1 MAVRSK
7 EVTSRI
13 MSAIRGKNTGIEKA
27 LRKALTEKGV
37 RYRLYSSKV
46 FGHPDLCLPR
56 LKIAIFCDSEFWH
69 GYHFEENEA
78 KIKTN
83 RDYWIPKIKANIARE
98 KIVNATLTGEGY
110 TVLRYWGYE
119 IEKNLDSVVSSILET
134 IKKKEEVLRQKEAIA
149 SRTTLCYIERGDEY
163 LFLHRVKKEKDVN
176 AGKYIGVGGHIEPGE
191 SPTACMKREILE
203 ETGLRVKKY
212 AYLGKIDFLNDLYP
226 PERMYLY
233 KVTAF
238 EGELSPCDEGD
249 LVWVKKNVMMNLN
262 LWEGDRIFLPL
273 LEKENEKP
281 FQLDLH
287 YSGDVLVTSVGPYFE
302 RPRKAP
308 KKKKRKS

>member
-1 MAVRSK
+1 MAIRSK

-13 MSAIRGKNTGIEKA
+13 MSSIRGKNTGIEMA

-46 FGHPDLCLPR
+46 FGHPDICLPR

-69 GYHFEENEA
+69 GYHFEENES

-83 RDYWIPKIKANIARE
+83 RDYWIPKIKANIARD
-98 KIVNATLTGEGY
+98 KLVNATLKSEGY
-110 TVLRYWGYE
+110 TVLRFWGHE
-119 IEKNLDSVVSSILET
+119 IETNLESVVSSILET
-134 IKKKEEVLRQKEAIA
+134 IQKKEEVLSQKEAIA

-163 LFLHRVKKEKDVN
+163 LFLHRVKKEADVN
-176 AGKYIGVGGHIEPGE
+176 AGKYIGVGGHIEQGE
-191 SPTACMKREILE
+191 SPVACMKREIAE

-212 AYLGKIDFLNDLYP
+212 RYLGKIDFLNDLYA

-233 KVTAF
+233 KVTAY

-249 LVWVKKNVMMNLN
+249 LLWVKKNVMMNLN

-273 LEKENEKP
+273 LDKENPKP

-287 YSGDVLVTSVGPYFE
+287 YSGDELVTSVGPYYE
-302 RPRKAP
+302 KAKKAA

>member
-27 LRKALTEKGV
+27 LRKALTEQGV

-83 RDYWIPKIKANIARE
+83 RDYWIPKIKANIARD

-110 TVLRYWGYE
+110 TVLRDWGQE
-119 IEKNLDSVVSSILET
+119 IETNLDAVVSAILET

-149 SRTTLCYIERGDEY
+149 SRTTLSYIERGDEY

-191 SPTACMKREILE
+191 SPAACMKREILE

-238 EGELSPCDEGD
+238 EGELSSCDEGD

-273 LEKENEKP
+273 LEKENGKP

-302 RPRKAP
+302 RPRKPA

>member
-1 MAVRSK
+1 MATRSK

-13 MSAIRGKNTGIEKA
+13 MSAIRGKNTGIEKT

-83 RDYWIPKIKANIARE
+83 RDYWIPKIKANIARD

-110 TVLRYWGYE
+110 TVLRYWGHE
-119 IEKNLDSVVSSILET
+119 IETNLDAVVSSILET

-163 LFLHRVKKEKDVN
+163 LFLHRVKK
-176 AGKYIGVGGHIEPGE
+176 
-191 SPTACMKREILE
+191 
-203 ETGLRVKKY
+203 Y
-212 AYLGKIDFLNDLYP
+212 AYRGKIDFLNDLYP

-238 EGELSPCDEGD
+238 EGELSSCDEGD

-273 LEKENEKP
+273 LESENGKP

-287 YSGDVLVTSVGPYFE
+287 YSGDDLVTSVGPYFE
-302 RPRKAP
+302 RPRKPA